1 MAATAVEEVRVEMYI
16 KNETEADE
24 TNERQRDT
32 TDESREIGRDSF
44 IPAYPSVSG
53 ARPCRSLIYFAPAAT
68 TRSSTYNSIFLPVLR
83 AERKLVGALVSV
95 M

>member
-1 MAATAVEEVRVEMYI
+1 MYI

-32 TDESREIGRDSF
+32 TDESREIGRESF

-53 ARPCRSLIYFAPAAT
+53 ARPCRSLIYFAPTTTT
-68 TRSSTYNSIFLPVLR
+68 TRSSTYDSISLPVLC
-83 AERKLVGALVSV
+83 AERELVGALVSV